1 MSLFMIF
8 FSVCTRQSQHARTQN
23 RESLHRIVTA
33 LYAGCCSEVP
43 FADDRSTTT
52 TAAAANDP
60 SANAVTTTSTAD
72 GNKAVAD
79 ASTAAANHNK
89 HTIGAS
95 LSAHSSRAP
104 SLVDVIEDDE
114 PLAETTLLPPTIFG
128 TMNPAAS
135 TAAAVASVLPLLD
148 TSDRQERPVMDVRVQ
163 LSARGVRQH
172 GQNGGAVAEAKRPV
186 TDTKNCRAR

>member
-1 MSLFMIF
+1 MIF
-8 FSVCTRQSQHARTQN
+8 FSICTRQPQHVRIQN
-23 RESLHRIVTA
+23 PESLHRIVTA
-33 LYAGCCSEVP
+33 LYAGCCSDVP
-43 FADDRSTTT
+43 LADDRSTTT
-52 TAAAANDP
+52 TAAAANNP
-60 SANAVTTTSTAD
+60 STNAVTTTSIAD

-95 LSAHSSRAP
+95 LSAQSSRAP
-104 SLVDVIEDDE
+104 LLGDVIEHDE
-114 PLAETTLLPPTIFG
+114 PPAETTLLSPTIFG

-135 TAAAVASVLPLLD
+135 TAAAVASVLPLLE
-148 TSDRQERPVMDVRVQ
+148 TSDRQDRPVMDVRVQ

-172 GQNGGAVAEAKRPV
+172 GENGGAVAEAKIPV